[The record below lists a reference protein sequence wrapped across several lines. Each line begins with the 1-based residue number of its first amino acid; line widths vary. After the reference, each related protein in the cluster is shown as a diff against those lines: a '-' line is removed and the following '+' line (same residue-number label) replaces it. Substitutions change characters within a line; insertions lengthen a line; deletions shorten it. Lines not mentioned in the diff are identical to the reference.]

1 MKIISFEGIEGVGK
15 STQINLLYEY
25 LSQTGKSVKK
35 YREPGST
42 DASEKI
48 RDILLD
54 SSLTLSSQTELLLMY
69 ASRSELVAREI
80 KSSKYDYILLD
91 RYFDASM
98 AYQGF
103 GRNLDKEFIN
113 LLKSF
118 INAPD
123 PDLTI
128 LLDIDPVKGFE
139 RKAGVPMDRIES
151 SGLKFFNDV
160 RNGYLELSKEF
171 SRIKCIDA
179 EKDAKTIG
187 AEVIKLVKLV
197 E

>member
-113 LLKSF
+113 LLKSY

-187 AEVIKLVKLV
+187 AEVIKLVNSL
-197 E
+197 

>member
-98 AYQGF
+98 AYQGY

-113 LLKSF
+113 SLKDF

-128 LLDIDPVKGFE
+128 LLDIDPIKGFE
-139 RKAGVPMDRIES
+139 RKLGDSMDRIES
-151 SGLKFFNDV
+151 SGLNFFNDV
-160 RNGYLELSKEF
+160 RNGYLELASQY
-171 SRIKCIDA
+171 SRIRCIDA
-179 EKDAKTIG
+179 EKDAKTISL
-187 AEVIKLVKLV
+187 EIINLVKSL
-197 E
+197 

>member
-15 STQINLLYEY
+15 STQIDLLYNHLQE
-25 LSQTGKSVKK
+25 SGKKVKK
-35 YREPGST
+35 FREPGST
-42 DASEKI
+42 IPSEKI
-48 RDILLD
+48 RNILLD
-54 SSLTLSSQTELLLMY
+54 ADLTLTSQTELLLMY
-69 ASRSELVAREI
+69 ASRSELVANEI
-80 KSSKYDYILLD
+80 LASEHDFILLD

-98 AYQGF
+98 AYQGY
-103 GRNLDKEFIN
+103 GRNLDKDFIN

-128 LLDIDPVKGFE
+128 LLDIDPIKGFE
-139 RKAGVPMDRIES
+139 RKSGDSMDRIES

-160 RNGYLELSKEF
+160 REGYLELAKQY

-179 EKDAKTIG
+179 EMKADDIS
-187 AEVIKLVKLV
+187 EQIIKLVESL
-197 E
+197 

>member
-15 STQINLLYEY
+15 STQINLLYKY

-139 RKAGVPMDRIES
+139 RKAGDSMDRIES

-187 AEVIKLVKLV
+187 AEVIKLVNSL
-197 E
+197 